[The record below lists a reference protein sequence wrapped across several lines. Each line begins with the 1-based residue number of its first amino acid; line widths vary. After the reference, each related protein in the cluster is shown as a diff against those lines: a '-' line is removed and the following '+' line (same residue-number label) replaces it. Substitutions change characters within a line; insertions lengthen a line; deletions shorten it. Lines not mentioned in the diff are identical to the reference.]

1 MSGAVSLHAVMTEA
15 QYDAARAELAAL
27 YGNTLNEM
35 VARRDQALARLFARS
50 GWTQEKIA
58 KKEGKSQSWVSYR
71 LVFGRFL
78 EFTTIVVKPEN
89 LPRNLTEGRFRELW
103 KKADHNESNERI
115 RFQQVLEQIHD
126 NTVLVTGLGRKLG
139 VGPKIMEHF
148 ADGQWHWLDT
158 IVETT
163 GASEDVVKRTL
174 DGMMEKGSYNSKCET
189 RLKGKEQK
197 PQYCIFSKEKS
208 VSSTE
213 LAEKLGPLI
222 KDLKIE
228 GKKNMATMVPAV
240 VAMIAEQLQR
250 LLDEWTL

>member
-1 MSGAVSLHAVMTEA
+1 MTAFALHSVMTEA
-15 QYDAARAELAAL
+15 EYDAARADLSAL

-35 VARRDQALARLFARS
+35 VARRDQSLARLFARS
-50 GWTQEKIA
+50 GWTQEKLA
-58 KKEGKSQSWVSYR
+58 KKEGKGQSWIARR
-71 LVFGRFL
+71 LLFGRFL
-78 EFTTIVVKPEN
+78 NFMPVGINAEN

-103 KKADHNESNERI
+103 AKADQDEPNERI
-115 RFQQVLEQIHD
+115 RFQQVLDQIRA
-126 NTVLVTGLGRKLG
+126 NTMLAAGLGRRLG

-148 ADGQWHWLDT
+148 ADGQWHWLET

-163 GASEDVVKRTL
+163 GANEDETKRTL
-174 DGMMEKGSYNSKCET
+174 NGMLEKGTYNSKCET

-197 PQYCIFSKEKS
+197 PQYRIFSKEKS

-240 VAMIAEQLQR
+240 IAMIAEQLQR
-250 LLDEWTL
+250 LLDDWTS